1 MKFSTREDINAP
13 IEHVFQRVSDFQL
26 YERAAMRRG
35 AQVKRLDN
43 LDAKAPGMTWQAD
56 FDFRG
61 KKRSVEVQLEDLEA
75 PTQMDFTA
83 TSGGMNGTCEVEL
96 IALSPT
102 KTRLKL
108 GVELKPQTLSARL
121 LVQSLKL
128 AKGNVEKRMQTRLA
142 EFSDDISSS
151 YKQTQTA

>member
-13 IEHVFQRVSDFQL
+13 IEHVFAHVSDFKL

-43 LDAKAPGMTWQAD
+43 LDVKAPGMTWQAD

-61 KKRSVEVQLEDLEA
+61 KKRSLEVKLEDIET
-75 PTQMDFTA
+75 PTNMDFVA

-96 IALSPT
+96 IALSPN

-128 AKGNVEKRMQTRLA
+128 AKGNVEKRMQARMGEFA
-142 EFSDDISSS
+142 EDVKTS
-151 YKQTQTA
+151 YLQTQTA

>member
-13 IEHVFQRVSDFQL
+13 IEHVFANVSDFQI

-35 AQVKRLDN
+35 AQVKRIDN
-43 LDAKAPGMTWQAD
+43 LDAKGPGMTWQAD

-61 KKRSVEVQLEDLEA
+61 KKRSIEIVLEDIEA
-75 PTQMDFTA
+75 PTHMDFLA
-83 TSGGMNGTCEVEL
+83 TSGGMTGSCEVEL

-128 AKGNVEKRMQTRLA
+128 AKSKVENRMQTRLA
-142 EFSDDISSS
+142 EFSEDVTSR